1 MKTKILIILIVL
13 INITL
18 KAQSKFTVGIGL
30 SNNTHFF
37 QHKNKGLR
45 NDIYKPAAVNLPG
58 LNAFAEMKTGNL
70 FDFRVNASLGIKRVA
85 FVYKN
90 RIREPRGRVKSSINH
105 SLVFVDI
112 SFLSLINI
120 PQSKLNWRPIVG
132 FFVSLNEYTG
142 LSQSTTSR
150 SGGIVNQNIPSL
162 ELSVDSYPS
171 TFYAGINLGTAF
183 KFNIR
188 ERELEFQIL
197 SYLSPMSLFDSNFS
211 GPENSPESII
221 QGKYHYIS
229 FGLNVPFR
237 KKESKYSE

>member
-1 MKTKILIILIVL
+1 MKT
-13 INITL
+13 
-18 KAQSKFTVGIGL
+18 A
-30 SNNTHFF
+30 
-37 QHKNKGLR
+37 
-45 NDIYKPAAVNLPG
+45 
-58 LNAFAEMKTGNL
+58 NL

-85 FVYKN
+85 FVY
-90 RIREPRGRVKSSINH
+90 RSRLQGTRARVKSSINH
-105 SLVFVDI
+105 DLVFVDI
-112 SFLSLINI
+112 SFLRLINT

-132 FFVSLNEYTG
+132 FFVSLNQYAG
-142 LSQSTTSR
+142 LSKRTRSR
-150 SGGIVNQNIPSL
+150 DGGIANQNIPSL

-211 GPENSPESII
+211 GQANSPESII

-237 KKESKYSE
+237 KKESNYSE